1 MKQPLVKPL
10 DKKSTIEAETM
21 ANFYEETLGFTPNSL
36 FTMMHRPRIA
46 NAFVEMNQ
54 AVMEN
59 KGSITSSM
67 KREIAYL
74 SSMTT
79 GCRYCEAHA
88 IRAAERYGST
98 SERMQNLWD
107 YKRNCIFSDSDR
119 VMFDFVIAASQV
131 PNGVTDKIA
140 NKMRKFFNEGEIVE
154 ILGVV
159 ALFGYLNRW
168 NDSMGTELENPA
180 KNSADKIL
188 SRNGWNIG
196 KHQY

>member
-88 IRAAERYGST
+88 IRAAERYGSNT
-98 SERMQNLWD
+98 DQLNEIWD
-107 YKRNCIFSDSDR
+107 FRESKIFDKKEKAA
-119 VMFDFVIAASQV
+119 FEFAIAASSI
-131 PNGVTDKIA
+131 PNKVDDKISSEL
-140 NKMRKFFNEGEIVE
+140 KKYWDDGEIVE
-154 ILGVV
+154 ILGVIS
-159 ALFGYLNRW
+159 LFGFLNRW
-168 NDSMGTELENPA
+168 NDSMGTPIEDGALESGNTYLKDWNP
-180 KNSADKIL
+180 DKHI
-188 SRNGWNIG
+188 
-196 KHQY
+196 Y